1 MHRFVE
7 LLGGPDRRKA
17 SEFVAGL
24 AETGATP
31 EELILELLAP
41 AEREVGLRWQRRE
54 WNVAQEHAATAIVE
68 SELALLTFD
77 QDSPPTAGRLVVAC
91 VEGEW
96 HSLPA
101 RMASELLA
109 LRGWDVTFLGPS
121 VPADDLAT
129 HIGQLA
135 PDAVGLSCSVPLFLK
150 GALRSI
156 DACRAAGVPVMTG
169 GAGFGPGGRYAGLLG
184 ADGWT
189 DDPRMAPDLLG
200 RAPGTAR
207 SGQPDDE
214 HLRLEAV
221 RPELVAA
228 VVDALLAER
237 GRRTEG
243 RTVSELREA
252 LEALAT
258 SVECA
263 CLVDDSHVVTACV
276 PFIGRLLPTDVA
288 DSTAVPDLLRRLLP
302 GLRHHSTRASALAED
317 ALRSLSEEAG
327 G

>member
-7 LLGGPDRRKA
+7 LLGGSDRRKA
-17 SEFVAGL
+17 SDFVADL

-41 AEREVGLRWQRRE
+41 AEREVGLRWQRRQ
-54 WNVAQEHAATAIVE
+54 WNVAQEHAATSIVE

-77 QDSPPTAGRLVVAC
+77 VGRPPAARRMVVAC

-109 LRGWDVTFLGPS
+109 FRGWDVTFLGPS
-121 VPADDLAT
+121 VPADDLAA
-129 HIGQLA
+129 HIRQLA

-156 DACRAAGVPVMTG
+156 QACRAAGVPVVTG
-169 GAGFGPGGRYAGLLG
+169 GAGFGAGGRYAMLLG

-189 DDPRMAPDLLG
+189 DDPRRAPDLLG
-200 RAPGTAR
+200 GSTTTGRDW
-207 SGQPDDE
+207 QPDDE

-221 RPELVAA
+221 RPELVAGTLE
-228 VVDALLAER
+228 VLLGEHDGAMG
-237 GRRTEG
+237 GRA
-243 RTVSELREA
+243 VSELREA
-252 LEALAT
+252 IEAVAT

-276 PFIGRLLPTDVA
+276 PFIGRLLPA
-288 DSTAVPDLLRRLLP
+288 DLLDRTSVPGLLRLLLP
-302 GLRHHSTRASALAED
+302 ALRHYSAHASALAED
-317 ALRSLSEEAG
+317 ALRISEEADR
-327 G
+327 